1 MIVYEAPAKLNLAL
15 HVKAARPDGM
25 HPVES
30 LAQTIEWCD
39 LLEVEEGDGED
50 NLRVEVEGAAGEGL
64 SDKDN
69 LVLKALAAARVAR
82 EVGPLRLTLRKRL
95 PVAAGLGGG
104 SSDAAA
110 LLLAVGAPDA
120 AAEVGADVPLF
131 LTGGTSVVGGV
142 GDVVE
147 PAAPLSGFAAAVAAP
162 GFGLATPDVYRRWDE
177 MEGPEGEA
185 TPPSRLPPPL
195 RESMPVR
202 NDLLPAALDLEP
214 RLGDFMADVRG
225 AWGVPVLLTGSGSA
239 CFGLFGAL
247 DEAESAAES
256 VSSMCRESRGAELRP
271 CGVRKV

>member
-1 MIVYEAPAKLNLAL
+1 MTVYEAPAKINLSL
-15 HVKAARPDGM
+15 HVKAPRPDGM

-39 LLEVEEGDGED
+39 LVEVEEGDGED
-50 NLRVEVEGAAGEGL
+50 SLRVEAEGAEGEGL

-82 EVGPLRLTLRKRL
+82 EVGPLRVTLRKRL

-110 LLLAVGAPDA
+110 VLFAVGAPGV

-131 LTGGTSVVGGV
+131 LTGGTMTVRGV
-142 GDVVE
+142 GDVIE

-177 MEGPEGEA
+177 MEGPGGEA
-185 TPPSRLPPPL
+185 AAPSSLPPAL
-195 RESMPVR
+195 REGMPVR

-214 RLGDFMADVRG
+214 RLGDFLADVRA
-225 AWGVPVLLTGSGSA
+225 AWGAPVLLTGSGSA
-239 CFGLFGAL
+239 CFGLFGDF
-247 DEAESAAES
+247 DEAESAAEA
-256 VSSMCRESRGAELRP
+256 VSSMCRRSRGAELRP
-271 CGVRKV
+271 CGVRKA

>member
-1 MIVYEAPAKLNLAL
+1 MTVYEAPAKLNLSL
-15 HVKAARPDGM
+15 HIKAPRPDGM

-50 NLRVEVEGAAGEGL
+50 SLRVEAEVEGAEL

-82 EVGPLRLTLRKRL
+82 EARPLRLTLRKRL
-95 PVAAGLGGG
+95 PIAAGLGGG

-110 LLLAVGAPDA
+110 ALLAVGAPGV
-120 AAEVGADVPLF
+120 AAEVGADVPIF
-131 LTGGTSVVGGV
+131 LTGGTLAVRGV
-142 GDVVE
+142 GDVIE
-147 PAAPLSGFAAAVAAP
+147 SAAPLSGFAAAVAAP
-162 GFGLATPDVYRRWDE
+162 GFGLATVDVYRRWDE

-185 TPPSRLPPPL
+185 APASHLPPPL
-195 RESMPVR
+195 RQGMPVR

-225 AWGVPVLLTGSGSA
+225 VWGVPVLLTGSGSA

-247 DEAESAAES
+247 DEAESAAEA
-256 VSSMCRESRGAELRP
+256 VSPMCRESRGAKLRP
-271 CGVRKV
+271 CGVRKA